1 MGDAVPIDYRTKDLV
16 EVIRRAEPD
25 GLDAVIDGMICM
37 DGIKHRLTLKA
48 RADAGNHTKTARN
61 QMVGNWNDGGRLT

>member
-25 GLDAVIDGMICM
+25 GLDAVIDGMICI
-37 DGIKHRLTLKA
+37 DKIRYSLTLKVE
-48 RADAGNHTKTARN
+48 G
-61 QMVGNWNDGGRLT
+61 